1 MCFPGTRARF
11 GEPLFVMQAWPH
23 DGPWMLF
30 DQSLGD
36 ADSALAA
43 VYDLRIGS
51 EENGLRGEWWAV
63 LDSNQ

>member
-1 MCFPGTRARF
+1 
-11 GEPLFVMQAWPH
+11 MQAWPH